1 MPSTKDEGEKSKSGF
16 FKVPL
21 PPIQPLKARNGSF
34 YNFMVQ
40 HKKKWDIL
48 EKGPEYANQ
57 ILNEYNLSK
66 YFCFNLVTNEVIYVE
81 VCL

>member
-40 HKKKWDIL
+40 HKKK
-48 EKGPEYANQ
+48 
-57 ILNEYNLSK
+57 
-66 YFCFNLVTNEVIYVE
+66 
-81 VCL
+81 